1 MKTRPRLCVQY
12 VVKIGIAFYAHK
24 QDESIEYSVSKS
36 ISVGMKGNVNV
47 VGGG

>member
-1 MKTRPRLCVQY
+1 M
-12 VVKIGIAFYAHK
+12 VKIEIASYEHSK
-24 QDESIEYSVSKS
+24 IKVVIDYSVSKS